1 MLSRSALLRHV
12 GLPALGPA
20 AIVGLYFTP
29 VMIFGCVNRGLMA
42 LGVTMISTVAAA
54 MTTRIAVRRPAGDP
68 VRAWWLLTTGILL
81 LPVALLAGP
90 LG

>member
-1 MLSRSALLRHV
+1 MRHI

-42 LGVTMISTVAAA
+42 VAVAAISTIAAVI
-54 MTTRIAVRRPAGDP
+54 TTRHAARRPSGDP
-68 VRAWWLLTTGILL
+68 ARVWWLLSTGILL
-81 LPVALLAGP
+81 LPIALLAGP